1 MARRMKMADRLLS
14 SNLLEAEL
22 EATFRREGVE
32 RDPTRLPRVDWVLPD
47 RALGDEIRRVL
58 TAGYVRGADCW
69 HLATALFIAPDPR
82 QLQFLTLDTRQR
94 GLAKTLGFAV

>member
-1 MARRMKMADRLLS
+1 MAKRLKRADRLLS

-22 EATFRREGVE
+22 EAAFRREGVE

-47 RALGDEIRRVL
+47 RSLGDEIRRVL
-58 TAGYVRGADCW
+58 ATGYVRGADCW
-69 HLATALFIAPDPR
+69 HLATALFIATDPR

-94 GLAKTLGFAV
+94 DLAKALGFAV